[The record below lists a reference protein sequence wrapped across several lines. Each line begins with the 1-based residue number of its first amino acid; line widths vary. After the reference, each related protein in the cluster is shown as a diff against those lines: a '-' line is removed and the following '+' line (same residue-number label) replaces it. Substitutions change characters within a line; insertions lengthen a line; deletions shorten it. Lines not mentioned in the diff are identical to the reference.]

1 MKKVIETKSLHRMLC
16 TLLLLCAGI
25 TAAMACDTFYYA
37 ANAYV
42 SPSGAGKVYVSSTAT
57 SSPTYKESPAQ
68 TSGDQWTVSYGEVNL
83 YFYAQANDGYIFDHW
98 AKGSVNGESVGKSS
112 SYTASGLQF
121 NSKSSR
127 YPTTFNYY
135 AVFLAQNGLIK
146 VKSANDNLGGVG
158 ISNPNNQITDTEP
171 VTLTANPDVSNGVMF
186 LGWKKN
192 NKGDLITDNPLVLTV
207 NEENE
212 GTYWAY
218 FSEPADKVYIRL
230 KNNKTGRF
238 LSFYGTGTGP
248 NKDKASDHTRDIVYK
263 QRTYTDV
270 KDGFKFDG
278 SFKMIDPTD
287 AQGNPSTVF
296 LRSGLGQGTGVTKGV
311 DFSAHGTAYSKLVG
325 ADTSKPDGKYMLTM
339 EGDGSSV
346 RIYTNYTV
354 SFDAGFPYGT
364 QTQVLPTYLCDE
376 GGDYAV
382 MKTIQGIS
390 EEEQD
395 AAEWTLYSLDESTT
409 EGAFGANTKAKFK
422 KEGKYYTTMYTDF
435 PYKLLDGVNAYYLVP
450 NAEYQ
455 EITDRVVFD
464 QVEAKNG
471 VTIVPAETAVILE
484 CKDVQND
491 INKTNTVKN
500 RLLPLLPN
508 APGTGQIVNPGE
520 NFLKGYISVNG
531 STVAN
536 QEKFYVLSANKEG
549 VLGFHPYSKPTMT
562 PNKAYLDVR
571 VSDQTVVEAHAKNV
585 TFYFGEPEDNS
596 EDVNPTGIELSDQIV
611 DEDESTPIYNLNGSK
626 VAEGKAAEK
635 MLRPGVYVKKGK
647 KFVVK

>member
-1 MKKVIETKSLHRMLC
+1 MKRMIQTKMLHRMLC
-16 TLLLLCAGI
+16 TLLLLCAGV

-57 SSPTYKESPAQ
+57 SSPTYKESAQ
-68 TSGDQWTVSYGEVNL
+68 TSGDQWTVGYGEVNL

-98 AKGSVNGESVGKSS
+98 AKGSVNGESVGTSS

-146 VKSANDNLGGVG
+146 VKSANDNLGGVS
-158 ISNPNNQITDTEP
+158 ISNPNNQMEEE
-171 VTLTANPDVSNGVMF
+171 VELTANPDISNGVMF

-192 NKGDLITDNPLVLTV
+192 NQGDLITNNPLDLTV
-207 NEENE
+207 SEETK
-212 GTYWAY
+212 GTYWAH

-230 KNNKTGRF
+230 QNNKTKRF

-248 NKDKASDHTRDIVYK
+248 NKNKVSDHTRDLKNGTTTYK
-263 QRTYTDV
+263 DV
-270 KDGFKFDG
+270 KDGFKFEG

-296 LRSGLGQGTGVTKGV
+296 LRSGHGQGTGVTKGV

-346 RIYTNYTV
+346 RIYTTYTV
-354 SFDAGFPYGT
+354 TVGSGWTAQSQD
-364 QTQVLPTYLCDE
+364 LPTYLCDE

-382 MKTIQGIS
+382 MKTIQGLS
-390 EEEQD
+390 DDERS
-395 AAEWTLYSLDESTT
+395 ASEWTLYSLDETT
-409 EGAFGANTKAKFK
+409 TNGAFGANTKAKFK
-422 KEGKYYTTMYTDF
+422 KDGKYYTTMYTDF
-435 PYKLLDGVNAYYLVP
+435 PYKLLDGVKAYYLVP
-450 NAEYQ
+450 NEEYQ
-455 EITDRVVFD
+455 EITDRVVFT
-464 QVEAKNG
+464 QVEG
-471 VTIVPAETAVILE
+471 DIVPANTAVILE
-484 CKDVQND
+484 CQNVQND
-491 INKTNTVKN
+491 ISTTDVVTN
-500 RLLPLLPN
+500 RLMPLTTN
-508 APGTGQIVNPGE
+508 VSSIVNEGE

-536 QEKFYVLSANKEG
+536 QDKFYVLSANKEG

-571 VSDQTVVEAHAKNV
+571 VSDQTVVAEYAKKV
-585 TFYFGEPEDNS
+585 TFSFGEVE
-596 EDVNPTGIELSDQIV
+596 E
-611 DEDESTPIYNLNGSK
+611 EDEGTVTKIQMSEEVVNEADGDIYDLLGRK
-626 VAEGKAAEK
+626 VEN
-635 MLRPGVYVKKGK
+635 PGRGIYIKNKK

>member
-1 MKKVIETKSLHRMLC
+1 MLHRMLC
-16 TLLLLCAGI
+16 VLLLLCAGV

-68 TSGDQWTVSYGEVNL
+68 TSGNQWTVSYGEVNL

-98 AKGSVNGESVGKSS
+98 ANANGETVGTSS

-121 NSKSSR
+121 NSTSR
-127 YPTTFNYY
+127 WYPTTFNYY
-135 AVFLAQNGLIK
+135 AVFLSQTGEIK
-146 VKSANDNLGGVG
+146 VKTANDNLGGVS
-158 ISNPNNQITDTEP
+158 ISNPNNQMGNE
-171 VTLTANPDVSNGVMF
+171 VTLTANPDISNGVMF

-192 NKGDLITDNPLVLTV
+192 NQGNLIADNPLVMTV
-207 NEENE
+207 SEETK

-218 FSEPADKVYIRL
+218 FSEPAEKVYIRL
-230 KNNKTGRF
+230 RNNKTGRF
-238 LSFYGTGTGP
+238 LSFYGTT
-248 NKDKASDHTRDIVYK
+248 NATDHTRDLEYDGTTYK
-263 QRTYTDV
+263 NV
-270 KDGFKFDG
+270 KDGFRFNR
-278 SFKMIDPTD
+278 SLKMIPASD

-296 LRSGLGQGTGVTKGV
+296 LRSGHASGTGVTTGV
-311 DFSAHGTAYSKLVG
+311 DFSAHNTSYSTLVG
-325 ADTSKPDGKYMLTM
+325 ANLNDGKYVLTM
-339 EGDGSSV
+339 EGSGSSV

-354 SFDAGFPYGT
+354 SVRHWSGT
-364 QTQVLPTYLCDE
+364 KELDLPAYLCDE

-382 MKTIQGIS
+382 VKTIQGLS
-390 EEEQD
+390 EDEKS
-395 AAEWTLYSLDESTT
+395 AAEWSLYSLDESTT
-409 EGAFGANTKAKFK
+409 EGAFGANTKAKFTK
-422 KEGKYYTTMYTDF
+422 DGKYYTTMYTDF
-435 PYKLLDGVNAYYLVP
+435 PYKLLDGVKAYYLVP
-450 NAEYQ
+450 NEEYQ
-455 EITDRVVFD
+455 EITDRVVFT
-464 QVEAKNG
+464 QVEG
-471 VTIVPAETAVILE
+471 DIVPANTAVILE
-484 CKDVQND
+484 CQNVQND
-491 INKTNTVKN
+491 ISTTDVVTN
-500 RLLPLLPN
+500 RLMPLTTN
-508 APGTGQIVNPGE
+508 VSSIVNEGE

-536 QEKFYVLSANKEG
+536 QDKFYVLSANKEG

-571 VSDQTVVEAHAKNV
+571 VSDQTVVEEHAKNV

-611 DEDESTPIYNLNGSK
+611 DEDESTPIYNLNGSI

>member
-1 MKKVIETKSLHRMLC
+1 
-16 TLLLLCAGI
+16 
-25 TAAMACDTFYYA
+25 
-37 ANAYV
+37 
-42 SPSGAGKVYVSSTAT
+42 
-57 SSPTYKESPAQ
+57 
-68 TSGDQWTVSYGEVNL
+68 
-83 YFYAQANDGYIFDHW
+83 
-98 AKGSVNGESVGKSS
+98 
-112 SYTASGLQF
+112 
-121 NSKSSR
+121 
-127 YPTTFNYY
+127 
-135 AVFLAQNGLIK
+135 
-146 VKSANDNLGGVG
+146 
-158 ISNPNNQITDTEP
+158 
-171 VTLTANPDVSNGVMF
+171 
-186 LGWKKN
+186 
-192 NKGDLITDNPLVLTV
+192 
-207 NEENE
+207 
-212 GTYWAY
+212 
-218 FSEPADKVYIRL
+218 
-230 KNNKTGRF
+230 
-238 LSFYGTGTGP
+238 
-248 NKDKASDHTRDIVYK
+248 
-263 QRTYTDV
+263 
-270 KDGFKFDG
+270 
-278 SFKMIDPTD
+278 MIDPTD

-395 AAEWTLYSLDESTT
+395 AAKWSLYSLDETTT
-409 EGAFGANTKAKFK
+409 EGAFGANTKAKFTK
-422 KEGKYYTTMYTDF
+422 GGKYYTTMYTDF
-435 PYKLLDGVNAYYLVP
+435 PYQLLDGVNAYYLIF
-450 NAEYQ
+450 NEEFT
-455 EITDRVVFD
+455 EITDRVKFTK
-464 QVEAKNG
+464 VEGGKVAAN
-471 VTIVPAETAVILE
+471 TAVILE
-484 CKDVQND
+484 CDNVQND
-491 INKTNTVKN
+491 INSTTTVTN
-500 RLLPLLPN
+500 RLLPLTDNFPSM
-508 APGTGQIVNPGE
+508 TVNEGA

-536 QEKFYVLSANKEG
+536 QDKFYVLSANKEK

>member
-1 MKKVIETKSLHRMLC
+1 MKKFIKTKSLHRMLC

-57 SSPTYKESPAQ
+57 SNPTYQDSPAQ
-68 TSGDQWTVSYGEVNL
+68 TSDSQWTVSYGEVNL

-121 NSKSSR
+121 DSKSSKN
-127 YPTTFNYY
+127 PTTFNYY

-171 VTLTANPDVSNGVMF
+171 VTLTANPDISNGVMF

-192 NKGDLITDNPLVLTV
+192 NQGDLITDNPLVLPV
-207 NEENE
+207 NEETK
-212 GTYWAY
+212 GTYWAH

-230 KNNKTGRF
+230 QNNKTKRF
-238 LSFYGTGTGP
+238 ISFYGTGTGP
-248 NKDKASDHTRDIVYK
+248 NKDKASDHTRDLKNGNTTYK
-263 QRTYTDV
+263 NV
-270 KDGFKFDG
+270 KDGFKFEG

-287 AQGNPSTVF
+287 AQGNPCTVL
-296 LRSGLGQGTGVTKGV
+296 LRSGHGQGTGVTKGV
-311 DFSAHGTAYSKLVG
+311 DFSAHETAYSKLVG
-325 ADTSKPDGKYMLTM
+325 ADTSKPEGKYMLTM

-346 RIYTNYTV
+346 RIDTTYTV
-354 SFDAGFPYGT
+354 TVGSGWTAQSQD
-364 QTQVLPTYLCDE
+364 LPTYLCDE

-382 MKTIQGIS
+382 MKTIQGLS

-395 AAEWTLYSLDESTT
+395 AAKWTLYSLDETTT
-409 EGAFGANTKAKFK
+409 EGAFGANTKAKFTK
-422 KEGKYYTTMYTDF
+422 DGKYYTTMYTDF
-435 PYKLLDGVNAYYLVP
+435 PYQLLDGVNAYYLVP

-455 EITDRVVFD
+455 EITDRVVFT
-464 QVEAKNG
+464 QVEGGKVAKN
-471 VTIVPAETAVILE
+471 TAVILE
-484 CKDVQND
+484 CDNVQND
-491 INKTNTVKN
+491 INSTTTVTN
-500 RLLPLLPN
+500 RLLPLTKDFPN
-508 APGTGQIVNPGE
+508 ETVNEGK

-536 QEKFYVLSANKEG
+536 QDKFYVLSANKEG
-549 VLGFHPYSKPTMT
+549 VLGFHPYSKSTMT

-571 VSDQTVVEAHAKNV
+571 VPDQTVVEEHAKNV
-585 TFYFGEPEDNS
+585 TFSFGEVEDEEEGTVTKIQMS
-596 EDVNPTGIELSDQIV
+596 EDVVNEADGDIYDLLGRKVENPGRGIYIK
-611 DEDESTPIYNLNGSK
+611 NN
-626 VAEGKAAEK
+626 
-635 MLRPGVYVKKGK
+635 K

>member
-1 MKKVIETKSLHRMLC
+1 MKKVIKTKSLHRMLC

-98 AKGSVNGESVGKSS
+98 AKGSVTGESVGKSS

-135 AVFLAQNGLIK
+135 AVFLAQNGEIR
-146 VKSANDNLGGVG
+146 VKSANDNLGGVS
-158 ISNPNNQITDTEP
+158 ISNPNNQMDDE
-171 VTLTANPDVSNGVMF
+171 VKLTANPDISNGVMF

-192 NKGDLITDNPLVLTV
+192 NQGDLITNNPLELTV
-207 NEENE
+207 SEETK
-212 GTYWAY
+212 GTYWAH

-230 KNNKTGRF
+230 QNNKTKRF

-248 NKDKASDHTRDIVYK
+248 NKDKASDHTRDLKNGNTTYK
-263 QRTYTDV
+263 DV
-270 KDGFKFDG
+270 KDGFKFEG

-296 LRSGLGQGTGVTKGV
+296 LRSGHGQGTGVTKGV

-325 ADTSKPDGKYMLTM
+325 ADTSKPEGKYMLTM

-346 RIYTNYTV
+346 RIYTTYTV
-354 SFDAGFPYGT
+354 TVGSGWTAQSQD
-364 QTQVLPTYLCDE
+364 LPTYLCDE

-382 MKTIQGIS
+382 MKTIQGLS
-390 EEEQD
+390 EEEQE
-395 AAEWTLYSLDESTT
+395 AAEWSLYSLDESTT
-409 EGAFGANTKAKFK
+409 EGAFGANTKAKFTK
-422 KEGKYYTTMYTDF
+422 DGKYYTTMYTDF

-455 EITDRVVFD
+455 EITDRVVFTK
-464 QVEAKNG
+464 VEGGKVAAN
-471 VTIVPAETAVILE
+471 TAVILE
-484 CKDVQND
+484 CDNVQND
-491 INKTNTVKN
+491 INSTTTVAN
-500 RLLPLLPN
+500 RLLPLTKDFPSETVN
-508 APGTGQIVNPGE
+508 AGE

-536 QEKFYVLSANKEG
+536 QDKFYVLSANKER

-571 VSDQTVVEAHAKNV
+571 VSDQTVVEEHAKNV

-611 DEDESTPIYNLNGSK
+611 DEDESTPIYNLNGSI

>member
-1 MKKVIETKSLHRMLC
+1 MKKVIKTKSLHRMLC
-16 TLLLLCAGI
+16 TLLLLCAGLVS
-25 TAAMACDTFYYA
+25 AMASSTFYYA

-42 SPSGAGKVYVSSTAT
+42 TPTQPTAGGKVYVSSSAT
-57 SSPTYKESPAQ
+57 TDPQYQDSPHRITGSQ
-68 TSGDQWTVSYGEVNL
+68 RTVGYGEVTL
-83 YFYAQANDGYIFDHW
+83 YYYAQANEGFIFDHW
-98 AKGSVNGESVGKSS
+98 ANANDETVGTSS
-112 SYTASGLQF
+112 SYTAQGLQF
-121 NSKSSR
+121 RSTSSGS
-127 YPTTFNYY
+127 PTTFNYY
-135 AVFLAQNGLIK
+135 AVFTAQTGMIK
-146 VKSANDNLGGVG
+146 VKSANDNLGGVS
-158 ISNPNNQITDTEP
+158 ISNPDNKITDTEP
-171 VTLTANPDVSNGVMF
+171 VTLTANPDISNGVMF

-192 NKGDLITDNPLVLTV
+192 NQGDLITDNPLVLTV
-207 NEENE
+207 SEENE

-218 FSEPADKVYIRL
+218 FSEPAEKVYIRL

-248 NKDKASDHTRDIVYK
+248 NKDKASDHTRDIVYNK
-263 QRTYTDV
+263 RTYPDV

-325 ADTSKPDGKYMLTM
+325 ADTSKPEGKYMLTM

-354 SFDAGFPYGT
+354 SFDAGFPYGQ

-395 AAEWTLYSLDESTT
+395 AAKWSLYSLDESTT
-409 EGAFGANTKAKFK
+409 EGAFGANTKAKFTK
-422 KEGKYYTTMYTDF
+422 DGKFYTTMYTDF
-435 PYKLLDGVNAYYLVP
+435 PYQLLDGVKAYYLVFDE
-450 NAEYQ
+450 NFT
-455 EITDRVVFD
+455 EITDRVVFT
-464 QVEAKNG
+464 QVTGNKVAAN
-471 VTIVPAETAVILE
+471 TAVILE
-484 CKDVQND
+484 CDNVQND
-491 INKTNTVKN
+491 INSTTTVTN
-500 RLLPLLPN
+500 RLLPLTKDFPIE
-508 APGTGQIVNPGE
+508 TVNGGL

-536 QEKFYVLSANKEG
+536 QDKFYVLSANKEG

-571 VSDQTVVEAHAKNV
+571 VSDQTVVEEHAKNV
-585 TFYFGEPEDNS
+585 TIYFGEPEDNS

-611 DEDESTPIYNLNGSK
+611 DEDESTPIYNLNGSI

>member
-1 MKKVIETKSLHRMLC
+1 MKKFIKTKSLHRMLC

-98 AKGSVNGESVGKSS
+98 ANANGETVGTSS

-192 NKGDLITDNPLVLTV
+192 NQGDLITDNPLVLTV
-207 NEENE
+207 SEENE

-230 KNNKTGRF
+230 QNNKTKRF

-248 NKDKASDHTRDIVYK
+248 NKDKASDHTRDLKNGNTTYK
-263 QRTYTDV
+263 DV
-270 KDGFKFDG
+270 KDGFKFEG

-346 RIYTNYTV
+346 RIYTTYTV
-354 SFDAGFPYGT
+354 TVGSGWTAQSQD
-364 QTQVLPTYLCDE
+364 LPTYLCDE

-382 MKTIQGIS
+382 MKTIQGLS

-395 AAEWTLYSLDESTT
+395 AAEWSLYSLDESTT
-409 EGAFGANTKAKFK
+409 EGAFGANTKAKFTK
-422 KEGKYYTTMYTDF
+422 DGKYYTTMYTDF

-455 EITDRVVFD
+455 EITDRVVFTK
-464 QVEAKNG
+464 VEGGKVA
-471 VTIVPAETAVILE
+471 AYTAVILE
-484 CKDVQND
+484 CDNVQND
-491 INKTNTVKN
+491 INSTTTVTN
-500 RLLPLLPN
+500 RLLPLTKDFPN
-508 APGTGQIVNPGE
+508 ETVNAGK

-536 QEKFYVLSANKEG
+536 QDKFYVLSANKDG
-549 VLGFHPYSKPTMT
+549 VLGFHPYSKSTMT

-571 VSDQTVVEAHAKNV
+571 VSDQTVVEEHAKNV

-596 EDVNPTGIELSDQIV
+596 EDVNPTGIEFSDQIV
-611 DEDESTPIYNLNGSK
+611 DEDDSAPVYNLNGTK